1 MLLTKRFATAAEAD
15 ALIGATV
22 RFRSSVRTRGG
33 TVARGQEG
41 TISGIR
47 RSGGATVVVVVGVTG
62 IGDVLVGN
70 LDAIETI

>member
-22 RFRSSVRTRGG
+22 RFRSRLSTRSG

-47 RSGGATVVVVVGVTG
+47 RSGATTVVVVQVTG
-62 IGDVLVGN
+62 IGDVFVGN